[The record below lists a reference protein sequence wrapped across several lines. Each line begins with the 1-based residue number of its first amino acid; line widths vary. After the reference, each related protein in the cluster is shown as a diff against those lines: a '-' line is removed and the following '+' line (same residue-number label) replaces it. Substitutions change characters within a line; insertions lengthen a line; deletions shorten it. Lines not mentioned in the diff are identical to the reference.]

1 MTKNCERYDVA
12 SDRWYEIKSIPVEAF
27 SMSLL
32 YVENKFIYA
41 FGGGQRGQ
49 NDAIQR
55 YNIETDVW

>member
-1 MTKNCERYDVA
+1 
-12 SDRWYEIKSIPVEAF
+12 
-27 SMSLL
+27 MSLL